1 MKKKKITVAVI
12 SAVSVLTIMLC
23 FAPSFAKYITTQ
35 GRQSEL
41 DSDHFYF
48 SSDYLRSDDTP
59 VYEILGNSITFELRN
74 YVDSLRINGTD
85 ITYEATSPAGTIS
98 TSTGTLKGGTGRS
111 ANVTLSYSFSDD
123 EQQKEIFVSV
133 TGTGDY
139 TETLQATFIFIKPT
153 SNLKYEIKDSVGNNY
168 AELYIYAANAD
179 MTADLSWNTDEL
191 LIDETNDYVFG
202 RVTNDSLLHTGTATT
217 KSIVAG
223 TKAKIVFFKK
233 NISEDYTRVMTETED
248 GTIDMVSHSS

>member
-12 SAVSVLTIMLC
+12 SAVSVLAIILC

-59 VYEILGNSITFELRN
+59 VYEILGNSITFEIRN

-85 ITYEATSPAGTIS
+85 ITYEAMSTAGTIS
-98 TSTGTLKGGTGRS
+98 TSTGTLTGGTDSS
-111 ANVTLSYSFSDD
+111 ANVTLSYSFSGD
-123 EQQKEIFVSV
+123 EQQKEISVSV

-139 TETLQATFIFIKPT
+139 TETLQAKFIFIRST
-153 SNLKYEIKDSVGNNY
+153 STLQYYIEDSAGSNY
-168 AELYIYAANAD
+168 ATLYICAVEADTAAV
-179 MTADLSWNTDEL
+179 LSWNTDKL

-202 RVTNDSLLHTGTATT
+202 RVTNDSSLHTGSAATRN
-217 KSIVAG
+217 IVAG
-223 TKAKIVFFKK
+223 AIAKIVFFKK
-233 NISEDYTRVMTETED
+233 NLSEDYTRVMTESED
-248 GTIDMVSHSS
+248 GTINVP

>member
-1 MKKKKITVAVI
+1 MKKKKIPVAVI

-23 FAPSFAKYITTQ
+23 FAPSFAKYITIQ

-85 ITYEATSPAGTIS
+85 ITYKATSTAGTIS
-98 TSTGTLKGGTGRS
+98 PSTGTLRGGTDTS
-111 ANVTLSYSFSDD
+111 NVTLSYNFSDD
-123 EQQKEIFVSV
+123 EQQKEISVSV

-202 RVTNDSLLHTGTATT
+202 RVANDSLLHTGTATT

-223 TKAKIVFFKK
+223 TTAKIVFFKK
-233 NISEDYTRVMTETED
+233 NIREDYTRVMTESED
-248 GTIDMVSHSS
+248 GTINVP

>member
-12 SAVSVLTIMLC
+12 SAVSVLAIILC
-23 FAPSFAKYITTQ
+23 FAPSFAKYITIQ

-123 EQQKEIFVSV
+123 ELQKEISVSV

-153 SNLKYEIKDSVGNNY
+153 SNLKYEIKDSVGSNY
-168 AELYIYAANAD
+168 AVLYLYTGDAD
-179 MTADLSWNTDEL
+179 MTAELSWHTNKL

-202 RVTNDSLLHTGTATT
+202 RVTNDLALHTGTATT
-217 KSIVAG
+217 QNIVAG
-223 TKAKIVFFKK
+223 TTAKIVFFKK
-233 NISEDYTRVMTETED
+233 NLSEDYTCGITVSDDR
-248 GTIDMVSHSS
+248 TINLP

>member
-12 SAVSVLTIMLC
+12 SAVSVLAIILC

-85 ITYEATSPAGTIS
+85 ITYKATSTAGTIS
-98 TSTGTLKGGTGRS
+98 TSTGTLTGGTDTS
-111 ANVTLSYSFSDD
+111 ANVTLSYSFSGD
-123 EQQKEIFVSV
+123 EQQKEISVSV

-139 TETLQATFIFIKPT
+139 TETLQAKFIFIRST
-153 SNLKYEIKDSVGNNY
+153 SNLQYYIEDSAGSNY
-168 AELYIYAANAD
+168 ATLYICAVEADTAAV
-179 MTADLSWNTDEL
+179 LSWDTDEL

-202 RVTNDSLLHTGTATT
+202 RVTNDSSLHTGSATT
-217 KSIVAG
+217 RNIVAG
-223 TKAKIVFFKK
+223 AIAKIVFFKK
-233 NISEDYTRVMTETED
+233 NLSEDYTRVMTESED
-248 GTIDMVSHSS
+248 GTIDIR

>member
-12 SAVSVLTIMLC
+12 SAVSVLAIILC

-59 VYEILGNSITFELRN
+59 VYEILGNSITFEIRN

-85 ITYEATSPAGTIS
+85 ITYEAMSTAGTIS
-98 TSTGTLKGGTGRS
+98 TSTGTLTGGTDTS
-111 ANVTLSYSFSDD
+111 ANVTLSYSFSGD
-123 EQQKEIFVSV
+123 EQQKEISVSV

-139 TETLQATFIFIKPT
+139 TETLQAKFIFIRST
-153 SNLKYEIKDSVGNNY
+153 STLQYYIEDSAGSNY
-168 AELYIYAANAD
+168 ATLYICAVEADTAAV
-179 MTADLSWNTDEL
+179 LSWNTDKL

-202 RVTNDSLLHTGTATT
+202 RVTNDSSLHTGSATT
-217 KSIVAG
+217 RNIVAG
-223 TKAKIVFFKK
+223 AIAKIVFFKK
-233 NISEDYTRVMTETED
+233 NLSEDYTRVMTESED
-248 GTIDMVSHSS
+248 GTINVP

>member
-12 SAVSVLTIMLC
+12 SAVSVLAIILC
-23 FAPSFAKYITTQ
+23 FAPSFAKYITIQ

-85 ITYEATSPAGTIS
+85 ITYKATSTAGTIS
-98 TSTGTLKGGTGRS
+98 PSTGTLRGGTDTS
-111 ANVTLSYSFSDD
+111 NVTLSYNFSDD

-223 TKAKIVFFKK
+223 TTAKIVFFKK
-233 NISEDYTRVMTETED
+233 NISEDYTRVMTESED
-248 GTIDMVSHSS
+248 GTINVP

>member
-12 SAVSVLTIMLC
+12 SAVSVLAIILC

-59 VYEILGNSITFELRN
+59 VYEILGNSITFEIRN

-85 ITYEATSPAGTIS
+85 ITYEAMSTAGTIS
-98 TSTGTLKGGTGRS
+98 TSTGTLTGGTDSS
-111 ANVTLSYSFSDD
+111 ANVTLSYSFSGD
-123 EQQKEIFVSV
+123 EQQKEISVSV

-139 TETLQATFIFIKPT
+139 TETLQAKFIFIRST
-153 SNLKYEIKDSVGNNY
+153 STLQYYIEDSAGSNY
-168 AELYIYAANAD
+168 ATLYICAVEADTAAV
-179 MTADLSWNTDEL
+179 LSWNTDKL
-191 LIDETNDYVFG
+191 LIDENNDYVFG
-202 RVTNDSLLHTGTATT
+202 RVTNDSSLHTGSAATRN
-217 KSIVAG
+217 IVAG
-223 TKAKIVFFKK
+223 AIAKIVFFKK
-233 NISEDYTRVMTETED
+233 NLSEDYTRVMTESED
-248 GTIDMVSHSS
+248 GTINVP

>member
-12 SAVSVLTIMLC
+12 SAVSVLAIILC

-59 VYEILGNSITFELRN
+59 VYEILGNSITFVIRN

-85 ITYEATSPAGTIS
+85 ITYEAMSTAGTIS
-98 TSTGTLKGGTGRS
+98 TSTGTLTGGTDSS
-111 ANVTLSYSFSDD
+111 ANVTLSYSFSGD
-123 EQQKEIFVSV
+123 EQQKEISVSV

-139 TETLQATFIFIKPT
+139 TETLQAKFIFIRST
-153 SNLKYEIKDSVGNNY
+153 STLQYYIEDSAGSNY
-168 AELYIYAANAD
+168 ATLYICAVEADTAAV
-179 MTADLSWNTDEL
+179 LSWNTDKL

-202 RVTNDSLLHTGTATT
+202 RVTNDSSLHTGSAATRN
-217 KSIVAG
+217 IVAG
-223 TKAKIVFFKK
+223 AIAKIVFFKK
-233 NISEDYTRVMTETED
+233 NLSEDYTRVMTESED
-248 GTIDMVSHSS
+248 GTINVP

>member
-85 ITYEATSPAGTIS
+85 ITYKATSTAGTIS
-98 TSTGTLKGGTGRS
+98 PSTGTLRGGTDTS
-111 ANVTLSYSFSDD
+111 NVTLSYNFSDD
-123 EQQKEIFVSV
+123 EQQKEISVSV

-223 TKAKIVFFKK
+223 TTAKIVFFKK
-233 NISEDYTRVMTETED
+233 NISEDYTRVMTESED
-248 GTIDMVSHSS
+248 GTINVP

>member
-12 SAVSVLTIMLC
+12 SAVSVLAIILC

-59 VYEILGNSITFELRN
+59 VYEILGNSITFEIRN

-85 ITYEATSPAGTIS
+85 ITYKAMSTAGTIS

-111 ANVTLSYSFSDD
+111 ANVTLSYSFSGD
-123 EQQKEIFVSV
+123 EQQKEISVSV

-139 TETLQATFIFIKPT
+139 TETLQAKFIFIRST
-153 SNLKYEIKDSVGNNY
+153 SNLQYYIEDSAGSNY
-168 AELYIYAANAD
+168 ATLYICAVEADTAAV
-179 MTADLSWNTDEL
+179 LSWDTDKL

-202 RVTNDSLLHTGTATT
+202 RVANDSLLHTGTATT

-223 TKAKIVFFKK
+223 TTAKIVFFKK
-233 NISEDYTRVMTETED
+233 NIREDYTRVMTESED
-248 GTIDMVSHSS
+248 GTIDIR

>member
-1 MKKKKITVAVI
+1 MKKKRITVSVI
-12 SAVSVLTIMLC
+12 SAVSVLAIILC

-85 ITYEATSPAGTIS
+85 ITYEATSTAGTIS
-98 TSTGTLKGGTGRS
+98 PSTGTLTGGTDTS
-111 ANVTLSYSFSDD
+111 ANVTLSYSFSGD
-123 EQQKEIFVSV
+123 EQQKEISVSV

-139 TETLQATFIFIKPT
+139 TETLQAKFIFIRST
-153 SNLKYEIKDSVGNNY
+153 SNLQYYIEDSAGSNY
-168 AELYIYAANAD
+168 ATLYICAVETDTAAV
-179 MTADLSWNTDEL
+179 LSWNTDKL

-202 RVTNDSLLHTGTATT
+202 RVTNDSSLHTGSATT
-217 KSIVAG
+217 RNIVAG
-223 TKAKIVFFKK
+223 AIAKIVFFKK
-233 NISEDYTRVMTETED
+233 NLSEDYTRVMTESED
-248 GTIDMVSHSS
+248 GTINVP

>member
-12 SAVSVLTIMLC
+12 SAVSVLAIILC

-85 ITYEATSPAGTIS
+85 ITYKATSTAGTIS
-98 TSTGTLKGGTGRS
+98 PSTGTLRGGTDTS
-111 ANVTLSYSFSDD
+111 NVTLSYNFSDD
-123 EQQKEIFVSV
+123 KKKKEISVSV

-223 TKAKIVFFKK
+223 TTAKIVFFKK
-233 NISEDYTRVMTETED
+233 NIREDYTRVMTESED
-248 GTIDMVSHSS
+248 GTIDIR

>member
-12 SAVSVLTIMLC
+12 SAVSVLAIILC

-85 ITYEATSPAGTIS
+85 ITYKATSTAGTIS
-98 TSTGTLKGGTGRS
+98 PSTGTLRGGTDTS
-111 ANVTLSYSFSDD
+111 NVTLSYNFSDD
-123 EQQKEIFVSV
+123 EQQKEISVSV

-153 SNLKYEIKDSVGNNY
+153 SNLKYEIKDSVGSNY
-168 AELYIYAANAD
+168 AVLYLYTGDAD
-179 MTADLSWNTDEL
+179 MTAELSWHTDKL

-202 RVTNDSLLHTGTATT
+202 RVTNDLALHTGTATT
-217 KSIVAG
+217 QNIVAG
-223 TKAKIVFFKK
+223 TTAKIVFFKK
-233 NISEDYTRVMTETED
+233 NLSEDYTCGIT
-248 GTIDMVSHSS
+248 VSDDRTVNLP